1 MNAIKNNYTVLGLLI
16 SYFSI
21 SLLNIL
27 FSQIYGS
34 QLNNFQAISREMLV
48 FVCMAFL
55 FWIIIKK
62 ENRTLESIGLY
73 NSKWRKTVINVII
86 GLLITIGGIALS
98 LWLLNL
104 LGLEFGTSTAFD
116 KLTPIAVL
124 IIVIRAGV
132 VEEVFMRGYIYER
145 LKEYLKSP
153 IAAAL
158 LSTIPFALFHYN
170 QGWAGII
177 ISFILGSILM
187 GLYMWKRDLK
197 ANIIIHFLIDFIP
210 NLLLVSIL

>member
-1 MNAIKNNYTVLGLLI
+1 MKSKLNSYSILGLFI

-21 SLLNIL
+21 SLLSIL
-27 FSQIYGS
+27 FSTIFGN
-34 QLNNFQAISREMLV
+34 QLNSIQAISRELLI
-48 FVCMAFL
+48 FGCMAFL

-62 ENRTLESIGLY
+62 ENLTLESIGLY
-73 NSKWRKTVINVII
+73 NSKWLTTFKNVII
-86 GLLITIGGIALS
+86 GLIITIGGIALS
-98 LWLLNL
+98 LWILDL
-104 LGLEFGTSTAFD
+104 LGLKFGTSTAFD

-124 IIVIRAGV
+124 VIVIRAGI

-145 LKEYLKSP
+145 MKVVLKSP

-158 LSTIPFALFHYN
+158 ISTIPFALFHYT

-197 ANIIIHFLIDFIP
+197 ANIIIHFLIDFVP
-210 NLLLVSIL
+210 NLLLVAIC